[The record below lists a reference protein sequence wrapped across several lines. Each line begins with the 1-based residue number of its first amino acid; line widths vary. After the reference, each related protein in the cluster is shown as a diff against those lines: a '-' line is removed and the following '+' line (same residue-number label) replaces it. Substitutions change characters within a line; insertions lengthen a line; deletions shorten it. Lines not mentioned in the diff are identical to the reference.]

1 MYLRTRNFILF
12 LLSFA
17 FTTVTANA
25 QDDSCHLQISL
36 LTCSPGTELYST
48 FGHSALRV
56 TDRKA
61 GTDIIYNYGTF
72 DFYDPAFLLK
82 FTRGQLLYY
91 LDQQDFGGF
100 LRDYMMENRSV
111 YEQVLALDC
120 NQKSALQQALF
131 VNMQEENRRYRYD
144 FLFDNC
150 TTRLRELIL
159 KQPGTTYTTGTVIP
173 FEGATFRN
181 HIHYYLDNNHQYWS
195 KLGIDILLGSK
206 MDRVMSNSEAM
217 FLPDY
222 LEKGIDS
229 SRSSSVNLVLRKN
242 ILFQRSEASFSSD
255 GFLTRPVVV
264 FSLFTLAAIIIS
276 LLKNP
281 LAKKFTSTIDFLIF
295 FLNGLLGCF
304 LIFMWFGTDHNT
316 TQNNLN
322 ILWALPTHIVM
333 AFMIRKKRNLT
344 GKYFMFVAV
353 LNLLLILGWALLPQQ
368 LNTALI
374 PWVILT
380 GWRSWS
386 ISKSKLRA

>member
-1 MYLRTRNFILF
+1 MQLKIRNIILFIL
-12 LLSFA
+12 LFA
-17 FTTVTANA
+17 FTGVRANA

-56 TDRKA
+56 IDRKA

-111 YEQVLALDC
+111 YEQVLSLDC
-120 NQKSALQQALF
+120 KQKSAIQQALF
-131 VNMQEENRRYRYD
+131 VNMQEENRHYRYD

-159 KQPGTTYTTGTVIP
+159 KQSGTTYTTGNIITRR
-173 FEGATFRN
+173 GATFRN

-206 MDRVMSNSEAM
+206 MDRAMTNDEAM

-229 SRSSSVNLVLRKN
+229 SHSPAGNLVLKKN
-242 ILFQRSEASFSSD
+242 VLFQRNEGSGNIEGILSK
-255 GFLTRPVVV
+255 PVFI
-264 FSLFTLAAIIIS
+264 FSLFALSAILIG
-276 LLKNP
+276 LLKSP
-281 LAKKFTSTIDFLIF
+281 SAKKFTAALDFTIF
-295 FLNGLLGCF
+295 FLNGLLGFF
-304 LIFMWFGTDHNT
+304 LLFMWFGTDHNT
-316 TQNNLN
+316 TQNNFN
-322 ILWALPTHIVM
+322 IIWALPTHLVM
-333 AFMIRKKRNLT
+333 AFMIPKKNAFKR
-344 GKYFMFVAV
+344 KYFMSIAI
-353 LNLLLILGWALLPQQ
+353 LNVLLILGWFLLPQQ
-368 LNTALI
+368 LNIALI

-380 GWRSWS
+380 TWRSWI
-386 ISKSKLRA
+386 ISKK

>member
-1 MYLRTRNFILF
+1 MLIRLKKIVLFIVL
-12 LLSFA
+12 FA
-17 FTTVTANA
+17 FTAAAANA
-25 QDDSCHLQISL
+25 QDDSCQLRISL

-48 FGHSALRV
+48 FGHSALRI
-56 TDRKA
+56 TDKKT

-111 YEQVLALDC
+111 YEQELALDC
-120 NQKSALQQALF
+120 SQKSALQQALF

-159 KQPGTTYTTGTVIP
+159 KQSGTTYTTGTVIP
-173 FEGATFRN
+173 FDGATFRN

-206 MDRVMSNSEAM
+206 MDRIMSNDEAM

-229 SRSSSVNLVLRKN
+229 SRSSSGSLVLRKN
-242 ILFQRSEASFSSD
+242 ILFEKSAGRGGSD
-255 GFLTRPVVV
+255 GLLSRPVFVL
-264 FSLFTLAAIIIS
+264 SLFALIAIIIS

-281 LAKKFTSTIDFLIF
+281 LAKKFTSTLDFIIF

-333 AFMIRKKRNLT
+333 AFMIRKNSNIT

-374 PWVILT
+374 PWVILI

>member
-1 MYLRTRNFILF
+1 MCSKSFTFFILLF
-12 LLSFA
+12 LLTFA
-17 FTTVTANA
+17 GIPAKT
-25 QDDSCHLQISL
+25 QEDSCDLQISL

-56 TDRKA
+56 TDRQT

-111 YEQVLALDC
+111 REQVLALDC
-120 NQKSALQQALF
+120 SEKKAIREALF
-131 VNMQEENRRYRYD
+131 VNMQEENKRYRYD

-159 KQPGTTYTTGTVIP
+159 KKSGTTYTTGKVIP
-173 FEGATFRN
+173 FQGATFRN
-181 HIHYYLDNNHQYWS
+181 HIHYYLDNNQQYWS

-206 MDRVMSNSEAM
+206 MDREMTNDEAM

-229 SRSSSVNLVLRKN
+229 SRSANVNLVLKKN
-242 ILFQRSEASFSSD
+242 VLFERNSNQNNSGSFFS
-255 GFLTRPVVV
+255 RPVFL
-264 FSLFTLAAIIIS
+264 FSLFAIFVLLAGLSKRPSAI
-276 LLKNP
+276 
-281 LAKKFTSTIDFLIF
+281 KFTAGIDFAIF

-304 LIFMWFGTDHNT
+304 LLFMWYGTDHNT
-316 TQNNLN
+316 TQNNFN
-322 ILWALPTHIVM
+322 IIWALPIHIVM
-333 AFMIRKKRNLT
+333 AFAVRKNSNAAR
-344 GKYFMFVAV
+344 KYFLFIAII
-353 LNLLLILGWALLPQQ
+353 NLVLLISWLILPQQ
-368 LNTALI
+368 LNIALI
-374 PWVILT
+374 PWVMIAA
-380 GWRSWS
+380 WRSWI
-386 ISKSKLRA
+386 ISKNLLHN

>member
-1 MYLRTRNFILF
+1 MHIRIKNFILF
-12 LLSFA
+12 IALIA
-17 FTTVTANA
+17 FTGASANA
-25 QDDSCHLQISL
+25 QGDSCDLQISL

-120 NQKSALQQALF
+120 KQKSALQQALF
-131 VNMQEENRRYRYD
+131 LNMQEENRRYRYD

-159 KQPGTTYTTGTVIP
+159 KQSGTTYATGTVIP
-173 FEGATFRN
+173 YDGATFRN
-181 HIHYYLDNNHQYWS
+181 HIHYYLDNNRQYWS

-206 MDRVMSNSEAM
+206 MDKVMSNDEAM

-229 SRSSSVNLVLRKN
+229 SRSSSGNLVQRKN
-242 ILFQRSEASFSSD
+242 ILFQRNEGSGSSD
-255 GFLTRPVVV
+255 GFLTRPVFVL
-264 FSLFTLAAIIIS
+264 SLFALIAIMIS

-281 LAKKFTSTIDFLIF
+281 LAKKFTSALDFIIF

-304 LIFMWFGTDHNT
+304 LLFMWFGTDHNT

-322 ILWALPTHIVM
+322 IIWALPTHLVM
-333 AFMIRKKRNLT
+333 AFMFRKNSNIT
-344 GKYFMFVAV
+344 GKYFLFVAF
-353 LNLLLILGWALLPQQ
+353 LNLLLIPGWFLLPQQ

-380 GWRSWS
+380 AWRSWN
-386 ISKSKLRA
+386 ISKTKFRA